1 MVEIHRILT
10 NMISIYAL
18 LLGVWGLVNFLRRR
32 PPDGSYNGALAIA
45 VGLFAVQTLVGLVL
59 VIMGLWPA
67 RTIHFLYGVTI
78 LLLIPGIFAFT
89 RGRNSARESLLYGF
103 AMLFIWGLTERAS
116 ETATQAGP

>member
-10 NMISIYAL
+10 TMISIYAL
-18 LLGVWGLVNFLRRR
+18 LVGVWGLVNFLRRQ
-32 PPDGSYNGALAIA
+32 PPDGSYYGALAIA

-59 VIMGLWPA
+59 VLMGLWPA

-89 RGRNSARESLLYGF
+89 RGKNSPRESLLYGF
-103 AMLFIWGLTERAS
+103 ALLFIWGLADRAS